1 MRELKKEYAYPL
13 DLGLDL
19 IGGKWKLRII
29 YHLAGGTKRFGELRR
44 LLEGITESTLTK
56 QLRELEEAHLI
67 ERRIYPE
74 VPPKVEYYLSE
85 YGKELKY
92 VLTDLCKWSKKYA
105 YENQIN
111 IKI

>member
-1 MRELKKEYAYPL
+1 MRQLKEEYMYPL

-19 IGGKWKLRII
+19 IGGKWKLRIL
-29 YHLAGGTKRFGELRR
+29 YHLASGTKRFSELRR
-44 LLEGITESTLTK
+44 LLEDITESTLTK

-67 ERRIYPE
+67 ERKIYPE

-85 YGKELKY
+85 YGKELKS
-92 VLTDLCKWSKKYA
+92 VLAGLCKWSKKYA
-105 YENQIN
+105 DENQIH